1 MRYIGVDLHKTNFVA
16 CFLDEQERIT
26 LQTFALS
33 AKGLAAFDRCVT
45 KEDRVAVEAAPN
57 VAFFYDRVHPSV
69 QEVIVVNPY
78 QFALIA
84 QSKKKTDRHDATLL
98 ARFLKLNWLPTV
110 PLPTEPI
117 RQLRTLH
124 EAREGLVELRTKL
137 KNMGH
142 ALLARNGIAKG
153 RAAFA
158 SPRSR
163 QQLLALPQLPAV
175 DRLILQSLVRQLAAL
190 DQEVS
195 ALEEAIIARGKALP
209 GVERVLQVRGM
220 NLLMAISLLAEIGDI
235 AWFTHAKQLVSYAG
249 LAPSVRQSNE
259 TERHGKITKRGRK
272 RLRTLAIRAVLALSQ
287 GPATPLAKFYAQK
300 KQEKGAGKAL
310 CATARKLLTLL
321 FVMLKK
327 NLDYWYLEDPL
338 YNRKLRL
345 LNKAA

>member
-1 MRYIGVDLHKTNFVA
+1 MKYMGVDLHKTNFVA

-33 AKGLAAFDRCVT
+33 AKGLAAFGRRVT

-57 VAFFYDRVHPSV
+57 VAFFYDRVYRWV
-69 QEVIVVNPY
+69 QEVVVVNPY
-78 QFALIA
+78 QFAVIA

-98 ARFLKLNWLPTV
+98 ARFLKLDWLPTV
-110 PLPTEPI
+110 PMPTEPI
-117 RQLRTLH
+117 RQLRTLL
-124 EAREGLVELRTKL
+124 EARDGMVELRTKL

-142 ALLARNGIAKG
+142 ALLTRNGIAKG

-158 SPRSR
+158 STRSR
-163 QQLLALPQLPAV
+163 ESLLTGPTLPAV
-175 DRLILQSLVRQLAAL
+175 DRVILHSIVRQLATL
-190 DQEVS
+190 DQEVD
-195 ALEEAIIARGKALP
+195 ALEEEVIARGKALP
-209 GVERVLQVRGM
+209 GIERLLQVRGM

-235 AWFTHAKQLVSYAG
+235 AWFAHAKQLVSYAG

-259 TERHGKITKRGRK
+259 TDQHGKITKRGRK
-272 RLRTLAIRAVLALSQ
+272 RLRTLAIRAVLALST
-287 GPATPLAKFYAQK
+287 GPATPLATFYARK

-310 CATARKLLTLL
+310 CATARKLLTLI

-327 NLDYWYLEDPL
+327 DLDYWYLEDPL

-345 LNKAA
+345 LQKAA